1 MLKEREQMEFVSGN
15 ILNRDILNGDV
26 LNRDSLKG
34 DNLNR
39 NVLNRDSLNGDIL
52 YEDKEIIVCR
62 KMAGIAVQTARIGE
76 ADMESALKNYLRT
89 SYIGIVHRLDQLVEV
104 ILVFGKTKDAAAALS
119 RQSRERMM
127 NKEYYAAVAAAKP
140 VPVKE
145 KCTLVDYL
153 KKDGKGN
160 ISRVTC
166 PDEKDAKRAEL
177 SYEVIGTA
185 AGQEQDMEISIALVR
200 VCLKTGRHHQIRVQM
215 ANAGMPILG
224 DNKYGSR
231 ESKAYSSENHVK
243 NIALCAYGLEFAHP
257 RTGKKM
263 NFQIVP
269 SGEGFRCFAS

>member
-1 MLKEREQMEFVSGN
+1 
-15 ILNRDILNGDV
+15 
-26 LNRDSLKG
+26 
-34 DNLNR
+34 
-39 NVLNRDSLNGDIL
+39 
-52 YEDKEIIVCR
+52 
-62 KMAGIAVQTARIGE
+62 
-76 ADMESALKNYLRT
+76 
-89 SYIGIVHRLDQLVEV
+89 
-104 ILVFGKTKDAAAALS
+104 
-119 RQSRERMM
+119 MM

-243 NIALCAYGLEFAHP
+243 KYSVMRIWIGICASAYRKKDEFPHSA
-257 RTGKKM
+257 
-263 NFQIVP
+263 
-269 SGEGFRCFAS
+269 FRGRIPLFCQLIPK